1 MSRQDILQ
9 EQGPALFLLWPRPLQ
24 NVVWKVSMLIECCQG
39 FEPAQGLVVPAV
51 QAGEE
56 RLLSLSWRVY

>member
-1 MSRQDILQ
+1 MIRQDILR
-9 EQGPALFLLWPRPLQ
+9 EQGPVLFLLWPRPLQ

-56 RLLSLSWRVY
+56 RLLSLSWRFY